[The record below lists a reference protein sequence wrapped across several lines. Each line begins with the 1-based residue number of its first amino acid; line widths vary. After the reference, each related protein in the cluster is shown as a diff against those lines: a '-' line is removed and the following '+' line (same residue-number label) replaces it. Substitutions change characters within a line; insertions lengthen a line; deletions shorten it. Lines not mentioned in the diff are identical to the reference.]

1 MVTNSAELPL
11 ARDRAVRLFTY
22 LKELTELRSSTIR
35 TLESYDKVIWLA
47 DLPRYRVC
55 YSAAW
60 FGARAEEQV
69 DERTQ
74 KWIEVPKP
82 PPFRLAPT
90 PPQLLIRW
98 LDETQISD
106 SSLDFPELREAIDM
120 TSQEDES
127 PPEEGAID
135 DRAPETQG
143 LLKDHPE
150 VQQRWE
156 RYIDEEWMQWAEDD
170 RQRRAMHAIYADL
183 FGLYQLQQRLGEQFE
198 VVLGL
203 GLLSWK
209 TSNGQVVRRH
219 LLTAQTSIEFTPVN
233 GTISVGPAG
242 EGARLLL
249 EQDML

>member
-47 DLPRYRVC
+47 DLPRYRGC
-55 YSAAW
+55 YSASW
-60 FGARAEEQV
+60 FGARSEEQG

-106 SSLDFPELREAIDM
+106 SSVTSREVC
-120 TSQEDES
+120 
-127 PPEEGAID
+127 
-135 DRAPETQG
+135 
-143 LLKDHPE
+143 K
-150 VQQRWE
+150 
-156 RYIDEEWMQWAEDD
+156 
-170 RQRRAMHAIYADL
+170 
-183 FGLYQLQQRLGEQFE
+183 
-198 VVLGL
+198 
-203 GLLSWK
+203 
-209 TSNGQVVRRH
+209 
-219 LLTAQTSIEFTPVN
+219 
-233 GTISVGPAG
+233 
-242 EGARLLL
+242 
-249 EQDML
+249 